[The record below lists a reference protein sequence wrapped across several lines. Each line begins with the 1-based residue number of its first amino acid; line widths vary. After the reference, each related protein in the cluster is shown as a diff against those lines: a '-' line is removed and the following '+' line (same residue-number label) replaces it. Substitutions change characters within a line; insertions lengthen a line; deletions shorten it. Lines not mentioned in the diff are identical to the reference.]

1 MEQIPVFLMLGMLFS
16 GKTTF
21 IQDTLADPRMN
32 SGERTLLLTCEEGET
47 DYEPEKFAVE
57 NVSHVTFED
66 ESEFNAV
73 TLAQL
78 NKKYR
83 PERVFIEYN
92 GMWTMQKLY
101 ETLPASWAVAQIIA
115 FFDATEVLGQNRNMR
130 QQIYD
135 KLTDADLVVFN
146 RFKPEFDKNEFH
158 KIVRGASRMAQIIYE
173 YAGGKIEQDDIQDPM
188 PFDVNAPVITV
199 EDKDYAWFFSD
210 VHEKENFYN
219 GKTVKFKGTLIVD
232 KRVPKGCVFIGREIM
247 NCCAA
252 DISLYGFL
260 LKVGALM
267 PEAKTDE
274 WYTVTA
280 KIKLE
285 YNPLNGE
292 TGPVMTLERAEKSE
306 PPEEL
311 VATYY

>member
-1 MEQIPVFLMLGMLFS
+1 MLGMLFS

-101 ETLPASWAVAQIIA
+101 EALPASWAVAQIIA

-146 RFKPEFDKNEFH
+146 RFKPEFDKKEFH

-260 LKVGALM
+260 LKVGELM

-292 TGPVMTLERAEKSE
+292 TGPVMTLKRVEKSE

>member
-1 MEQIPVFLMLGMLFS
+1 MQQIPVFLMLGMLFS

-32 SGERTLLLTCEEGET
+32 SGERTLLLTCEEGDT

-57 NVSHVTFED
+57 NLTHVTFED
-66 ESEFNAV
+66 ESEFNAA

-78 NKKYR
+78 NKKHR

-101 ETLPASWAVAQIIA
+101 ENLPAGWAVAQIIA
-115 FFDATEVLGQNRNMR
+115 FFDSTEFLSQNRNMR

-146 RFKPEFDKNEFH
+146 RFKPEFDKQEFH
-158 KIVRGASRMAQIIYE
+158 KIVRGASRMANIIYE
-173 YAGGKIEQDDIQDPM
+173 YAGGKIEQDDIEDPM
-188 PFDVNAPVITV
+188 PFDVNAPIIEVKD
-199 EDKDYAWFFSD
+199 EDYAWFFSD

-219 GKTVKFKGTLIVD
+219 GKTAKFKGTLIVD

-247 NCCAA
+247 NCCEA
-252 DISLYGFL
+252 DISCYGFL
-260 LKVGALM
+260 LKVGELM
-267 PEAKTDE
+267 PEAKTND
-274 WYTVTA
+274 WFVVTA

-292 TGPVMTLERAEKSE
+292 VGPVMTLERAERCEE
-306 PPEEL
+306 PENK